1 MTWREMA
8 DRLEQFNKDY
18 GIKKEPDIRQFSDML
33 YALGLNAEIYIGP
46 RNPDSTES
54 QQS

>member
-1 MTWREMA
+1 MTFQELA
-8 DRLEQFNKDY
+8 DRLEKFNKDY

-33 YALGLNAEIYIGP
+33 YAVGLQAEIHVCH
-46 RNPDSTES
+46 PDPEIAES